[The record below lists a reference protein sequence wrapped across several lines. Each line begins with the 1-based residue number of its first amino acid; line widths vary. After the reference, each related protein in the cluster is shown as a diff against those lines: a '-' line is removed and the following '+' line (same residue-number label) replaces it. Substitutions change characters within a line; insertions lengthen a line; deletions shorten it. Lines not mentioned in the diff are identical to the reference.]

1 LPGGHVVEQRRDLM
15 GNVNLPTPV
24 ALAGGAICI
33 LGGYLLGVVA
43 GPSTPTRTTAT
54 VESYDQRDGRLCLSG
69 EAVAGQEGATEEGRL
84 CGTWRRTVG
93 DENLPDPGETF
104 RFVSVVVDQ
113 PPEGEDAEDGPFTM
127 IYGDVVP

>member
-1 LPGGHVVEQRRDLM
+1 M
-15 GNVNLPTPV
+15 ANVTMPTPI

-43 GPSTPTRTTAT
+43 GPSAPTRTTAT
-54 VESYDQRDGRLCLSG
+54 VESYDREDGVLCLTG
-69 EAVAGQEGATEEGRL
+69 EALDEQEGVDEEGRL

-93 DENLPDPGETF
+93 SDALPQPGDSF

-113 PPEGEDAEDGPFTM
+113 PPEGHGEGRGAATV
-127 IYGDVVP
+127 IYGDVVG